1 MSDREAKIGEVNEA
15 LRQVKAPGT
24 DRDIV
29 SLGWVK
35 HVTEC
40 DGAVKAEIS
49 VPVPGERVMASVEA
63 AARSAIEA
71 LSWQINTNVKVT
83 FSGVTGTVEDAQDP
97 LAQVGNVLAVA
108 SGKGGVGKSTVAVN
122 LAAALAREGAS
133 VGVLDADIYGPSI
146 PTMLGAT
153 NEHPHPVEGPDGK
166 KMFGAVEAHGMKL
179 MSMGFLV
186 EQDKPVVWRGPMLH
200 GALQQFFGDVAW
212 GPLDFLIIDLPPGTG
227 DVALTMAQ
235 SITLTGAIVVSTP
248 QEVAM
253 VDARKAIAMFDQT
266 GIHLLGL
273 VENMAGEIFGEG
285 HVKAWAEAQAHPF
298 LATLPLVQG
307 IRVSGDTGTP
317 AALSDDESLAGP
329 FRALADRVATAC
341 AMRNADAPRRKKISL
356 QG

>member
-1 MSDREAKIGEVNEA
+1 MSDRETRIGEVNDA
-15 LRQVKAPGT
+15 LRKVKAPET

-35 HVTEC
+35 NVTEC
-40 DGAVKAEIS
+40 DGAVKAEIE
-49 VPVPGERVMASVEA
+49 VPMPGERIRASVQTA
-63 AARSAIEA
+63 AASAIEA
-71 LSWQINTNVKVT
+71 LSWPVNTNVKVG
-83 FSGVTGTVEDAQDP
+83 FRAGTAAVEDTEDP

-122 LAAALAREGAS
+122 LAAALARDGAS
-133 VGVLDADIYGPSI
+133 VGILDADIYGPSI

-153 NEHPHPVEGPDGK
+153 DKHPQPVDAPDGR

-179 MSMGFLV
+179 MSMGFMV
-186 EQDKPVVWRGPMLH
+186 EQDKPIIWRGPMLH
-200 GALQQFFGDVAW
+200 GALKQFFGDVAW
-212 GPLDFLIIDLPPGTG
+212 GPLDFLVIDLPPGTG

-235 SITLTGAIVVSTP
+235 SITLTGAVVVSTP

-253 VDARKAIAMFDQT
+253 VDARKAVGMFDQT
-266 GIHLLGL
+266 GIHLLGV

-285 HVKAWAEAQAHPF
+285 NVKNWAEEKGHPF
-298 LATLPLVQG
+298 LGSLPLIPE
-307 IRVSGDTGTP
+307 IRISGDAGTP
-317 AALSDDESLAGP
+317 AALSDDDSVATP

-341 AMRNADAPRRKKISL
+341 AVRNADVPRRKKISL